1 MSPCWSFSRDG
12 AVGYD
17 PRMSNGFVDP
27 LVVIDLFSG
36 AGGLSQ
42 GLHQAGVRTAVGSD
56 FWAPAANS
64 YRANHEDVP
73 FLQADAH
80 DVDAAALLASAG
92 CVPDAIVGGPP
103 CQGFSSAGAK
113 DAADLRN
120 SLVGVFAGLVA
131 EIRPPMFLFE
141 NVEGFLTSAGG
152 DYVVA
157 LLDPLIEA
165 GYKISIQKLNVAN
178 YGVPQLRKR
187 TIAIGSLHSAPQL
200 PEPTHRAF
208 GAPGSAKVGH
218 GGLPLTPCV
227 EKALADLPRAAA
239 SADGALLPDHWAKPP
254 AGLAAQRYEMLEW
267 GQTMRDLPPE
277 LQHPSFRRRANRRVA
292 DGTPTEKR
300 GGAPAGLRKMRPD
313 EPSRAITSAA
323 PREFIHPF
331 EARTLTLR
339 ECARLQT
346 FPDNYIFSG
355 SNQQKAT
362 LIGNAIPVRFA
373 EALGGALQ
381 ETRCASN
388 DPSSEPGALIRFDV
402 TVGELM
408 SPALRRVTDRIDG
421 RYRKATIDES
431 EELTLWA

>member
-1 MSPCWSFSRDG
+1 
-12 AVGYD
+12 
-17 PRMSNGFVDP
+17 
-27 LVVIDLFSG
+27 
-36 AGGLSQ
+36 
-42 GLHQAGVRTAVGSD
+42 
-56 FWAPAANS
+56 
-64 YRANHEDVP
+64 
-73 FLQADAH
+73 
-80 DVDAAALLASAG
+80 
-92 CVPDAIVGGPP
+92 
-103 CQGFSSAGAK
+103 
-113 DAADLRN
+113 
-120 SLVGVFAGLVA
+120 
-131 EIRPPMFLFE
+131 MFLFE

-165 GYKISIQKLNVAN
+165 GYKISIEKLNVAN

-187 TIAIGSLHSAPQL
+187 TIAIGSLNTAPQV

-218 GGLPLTPCV
+218 GALPFTPSV
-227 EKALADLPRAAA
+227 EKALADLPPAAFSAAEA
-239 SADGALLPDHWAKPP
+239 SLPEHWAKPP
-254 AGLAAQRYEMLEW
+254 SELAARRYEMLEW

-323 PREFIHPF
+323 SREFVHPF

-346 FPDNYIFSG
+346 FPDAYVFKG

-373 EALGGALQ
+373 EALGDALLK
-381 ETRCASN
+381 TRDAG
-388 DPSSEPGALIRFDV
+388 DDLSSEPGALMRFEV
-402 TVGELM
+402 TVGDLM
-408 SPALRRVTDRIDG
+408 SPALQRVAERIAS
-421 RYRKATIDES
+421 RYGKTNIDEP